1 MVAFATG
8 GLLGDV
14 FLHLLPETFLSS
26 TTATTSPTHSTAV
39 FVMVDERRNVVLGGA
54 IFIGFAIFF
63 LMEKVMRVMNG
74 GGDGSHSHS
83 HGGHSHSH
91 SHGTESSAVEG
102 KSSSIEDVAQSGLR
116 KRTAAVE
123 EETPVSAAVVAEPS
137 PQLKLAAFLNL
148 FADAAHNCTDGIAI
162 AASFY
167 ASPAIGATTTI
178 AVFFHEIP
186 HEMADFSILLKSGFT
201 KKQAMISQ
209 FITALG
215 AFVGTFIGIA
225 LHASTSAVAATPPD
239 ESSIL
244 IAAIN
249 QSAGGLFGTSVDVA
263 SCIIPITA
271 GGFLYIAT
279 VGVVPSLLSD
289 TKGVREGGVRQLI
302 KESLAMAIGAGSMA
316 ALAWNE

>member
-167 ASPAIGATTTI
+167 ASYVSPFLL
-178 AVFFHEIP
+178 AVL
-186 HEMADFSILLKSGFT
+186 SSRRCLL
-201 KKQAMISQ
+201 A
-209 FITALG
+209 
-215 AFVGTFIGIA
+215 
-225 LHASTSAVAATPPD
+225 
-239 ESSIL
+239 
-244 IAAIN
+244 
-249 QSAGGLFGTSVDVA
+249 
-263 SCIIPITA
+263 C
-271 GGFLYIAT
+271 
-279 VGVVPSLLSD
+279 
-289 TKGVREGGVRQLI
+289 R
-302 KESLAMAIGAGSMA
+302 
-316 ALAWNE
+316 